1 MHACMR
7 IYRFVHKDVDMKER
21 ARVRTCVCVCLCLE
35 LQELERLFPTEIGP
49 HLPDGPLSHLSAA
62 TGIFRVLLCM

>member
-21 ARVRTCVCVCLCLE
+21 ARVRTCVCVCVCVLSC
-35 LQELERLFPTEIGP
+35 RNWSAFSPPRSARICPMARCPT
-49 HLPDGPLSHLSAA
+49 
-62 TGIFRVLLCM
+62 